1 VTVSLE
7 RNKIGHKFCQL
18 RIADF
23 GLRIRTVSSIRNPQ
37 SVIRNYRC
45 DGSVYLYVLASSL
58 LVTILGLGSLA
69 AVRLQMRS
77 TRLARDSA
85 EARACAVSAL
95 ELGLRQVKQN
105 PNWRTAWP
113 NGTWLDNKELG
124 AGRFT
129 LQGTDP
135 SDGVLSDSAYDP
147 LVLTGI
153 GTRGIARHKA
163 QVALVPIIKPLAA
176 LSTCLRASGQVQ
188 VPLAQQRIIA
198 IGAPL
203 STNGPI
209 VNYGAVDGD
218 VQAQSISP
226 SGCSI
231 SGSRTVPGP
240 SMPMPDAAV
249 FTDYVSKATSVPYA
263 TMIQKVVLAPGCNP
277 LGSTDPNG
285 FYVINTGGRDLTI
298 RNSRV
303 YGTLIIRAAGHTV
316 TVDDAMF
323 MQNYRSDAPV
333 LLVEGNLIIKLDS
346 LAGPLS
352 EGGSVNTNFNP
363 VGAPYNGSTD
373 SDKADQYPNE
383 IRGLV
388 HVKGTLTLQQTA
400 RIVGTVI
407 CEGTVSCE
415 GTNATLLYDAGL
427 FANPPKGYTYVDGM
441 KVSPGTWK
449 QVVD

>member
-1 VTVSLE
+1 MEARVLMASNRTKMSHE
-7 RNKIGHKFCQL
+7 FHE
-18 RIADF
+18 
-23 GLRIRTVSSIRNPQ
+23 LRIRGVGRIRP
-37 SVIRNYRC
+37 RRYG
-45 DGSVYLYVLASSL
+45 GSVYLYVLASSL

-69 AVRLQMRS
+69 AVRIQMRS
-77 TRLARDSA
+77 ARLARDSA
-85 EARACAVSAL
+85 EARACAVSAI
-95 ELGLRQVKQN
+95 ELGRLQIKQN
-105 PNWRTAWP
+105 SSWRTTYP

-129 LQGTDP
+129 LVGTDP
-135 SDGVLSDSAYDP
+135 TDGVLNDSVYEP

-163 QVALVPIIKPLAA
+163 QVTLVPVIKPLAL

-188 VPLAQQRIIA
+188 VTLAQQVIA

-209 VNYGAVDGD
+209 VDNGAIDGD

-231 SGSRTVPGP
+231 SGSWTVPGP

-249 FTDYVSKATSVPYA
+249 FTDYISKATSVPYEA
-263 TMIQKVVLAPGCNP
+263 MIQKVALAPGCNP
-277 LGSTDPNG
+277 LGATDPNG
-285 FYVINTGGRDLTI
+285 FYVIDTGGRDLAI

-303 YGTLIIRAAGHTV
+303 YGTLIIRAAGRTV
-316 TVDDAMF
+316 TVDEAMF

-333 LLVEGNLIIKLDS
+333 LLVEGNLLIKLNS
-346 LAGPLS
+346 IAGPLW
-352 EGGSVNTNFNP
+352 EGGAVNANFNP
-363 VGAPYNGSTD
+363 VGAPYNGVTD
-373 SDKADQYPNE
+373 PDKTDQYPNE

-407 CEGTVSCE
+407 CEGPVSCE
-415 GTNATLLYDAGL
+415 GTNTTIIYDAGL
-427 FANPPKGYTYVDGM
+427 YANPPKGYTYVDGM